1 LSTCEGSGASTDR
14 HTSGLLGPRPDPRR
28 TRQLIRKNIIAS
40 KSKSALVDD
49 TGELDPEL
57 RDRYVSSDE
66 KQRIYEDQVD
76 TPHYPYHRARS
87 ASLPPSP
94 RAYYTELDEDYEEGP
109 FVDEGLDYLDPDLG
123 YDYINGDE
131 DPLAYRLPY
140 SGVACGIETARVIES
155 FKNHC

>member
-1 LSTCEGSGASTDR
+1 SLSAREGPGTNTDR

-66 KQRIYEDQVD
+66 KQRMYEDQRD
-76 TPHYPYHRARS
+76 TSLYPSHRNRS
-87 ASLPPSP
+87 AYLPPEP
-94 RAYYTELDEDYEEGP
+94 REYYTKLDEDYEEG
-109 FVDEGLDYLDPDLG
+109 
-123 YDYINGDE
+123 
-131 DPLAYRLPY
+131 
-140 SGVACGIETARVIES
+140 
-155 FKNHC
+155 